1 MQLNG
6 SEILDI
12 PTKSTLDL
20 ERDEDALSDCEYL
33 NATCQK
39 VIARSIQ
46 TECSSHLITRLGS
59 HPSQD
64 VYVQSL
70 ECKNAET

>member
-1 MQLNG
+1 MLQLNG

-33 NATCQK
+33 NTIVRK
-39 VIARSIQ
+39 
-46 TECSSHLITRLGS
+46 
-59 HPSQD
+59 
-64 VYVQSL
+64 SL
-70 ECKNAET
+70 RGVSRPNVAHNG